1 LRRLPRDGLARRC
14 EPFVLVELDEA
25 LGTRPAPRRRYLAP
39 EHFEERIELEA
50 ETGSCALLVPPCAQ
64 LLARLAHFL
73 RVRVAGVTRLAFSF
87 RHRERRST
95 VVRLGR
101 ALPGGEA
108 GEWQLLLEE
117 RLARTR
123 LPAPVVAVGLRSAVT
138 VPLPAASGTLPGVE
152 AGTASADA
160 WALLDRL
167 RARLGAAAVSGVCLV
182 PEHRPE
188 RAFRCVSPQ
197 PSGRAEP
204 ATPSLPCA
212 PRPLWLLATP
222 ERLGVR
228 HGQPCHDGPLRIE
241 SGPER
246 IESGWWDGSDVA
258 RDYYVAATRAGVRL
272 WIYRER
278 RPAGAAARHWFLH
291 GVFG

>member
-1 LRRLPRDGLARRC
+1 
-14 EPFVLVELDEA
+14 
-25 LGTRPAPRRRYLAP
+25 
-39 EHFEERIELEA
+39 
-50 ETGSCALLVPPCAQ
+50 
-64 LLARLAHFL
+64 
-73 RVRVAGVTRLAFSF
+73 
-87 RHRERRST
+87 
-95 VVRLGR
+95 
-101 ALPGGEA
+101 
-108 GEWQLLLEE
+108 
-117 RLARTR
+117 
-123 LPAPVVAVGLRSAVT
+123 VAVGLRSAVT

-197 PSGRAEP
+197 PSARAEP
-204 ATPSLPCA
+204 AAPSLPCA

-222 ERLGVR
+222 EQLGVH
-228 HGQPCHDGPLRIE
+228 HGEPCHDGPLRIE

-278 RPAGAAARHWFLH
+278 GAAARHWFLH